1 MRETAAVSA
10 TTVRETFL
18 VAMSR
23 DAMSP
28 DAMNVCASLS
38 ARVTTVL
45 GWTSASANALLAT
58 LPPSPLDVTS
68 AAAVR
73 HRELAA
79 RRRRELAARHRASA
93 ALSASAR
100 SETCLEEAARSSA
113 VPSALDSDRPC
124 ADAARLV
131 ETAERT

>member
-10 TTVRETFL
+10 TIVRATFL
-18 VAMSR
+18 VATSR
-23 DAMSP
+23 

-58 LPPSPLDVTS
+58 LLPSPLDVTS

-73 HRELAA
+73 HREPAA
-79 RRRRELAARHRASA
+79 RRRRELVVRHRASA
-93 ALSASAR
+93 ALNVSASR
-100 SETCLEEAARSSA
+100 SGMRLEEAARSSA